1 MQILY
6 LILILGVFLV
16 FKSRKGKVAY
26 KVKEIETFETETF
39 ETENTNTILETKK
52 DKPIKT
58 FEEEKKYKEYTA
70 KTNYTRKE
78 NFWGSDIEK
87 HIYKQMLDIGQE
99 HLTILPH
106 VSLGEI
112 FKPTPC
118 DEQNKKGREKY
129 INLFHVDF
137 LICEKESLTPLIG
150 IEFDGKYH
158 KHKEQQLRDAFK
170 NELFRVQEIPLLRF
184 DYEEY
189 KQGIIIEKI
198 KEMLCN
204 VKVYCASCGSEM
216 IFITGK
222 DGKDSFFGCKN
233 YYSNGCRYKRRA
245 DFKYA
250 S

>member
-1 MQILY
+1 MEILY
-6 LILILGVFLV
+6 VILALGVFLV
-16 FKSRKGKVAY
+16 LKSSKVKVAY
-26 KVKEIETFETETF
+26 KTKATKTVEKPNVITTLETE
-39 ETENTNTILETKK
+39 EN
-52 DKPIKT
+52 KPIKT

-87 HIYKQMLDIGQE
+87 NIYKQMLDIGQE
-99 HLTILPH
+99 HLIILPH

-118 DEQNKKGREKY
+118 TEKNKKDREKY

-150 IEFDGKYH
+150 VEFDGKHH
-158 KHKEQQLRDAFK
+158 KDKEQQLRDAFK
-170 NELFRVQEIPLLRF
+170 NELFRTQKIPLLRF
-184 DYEEY
+184 NYEDY
-189 KQGIIIEKI
+189 KQGCIIDNI
-198 KEMLCN
+198 KETLCN

-233 YYSNGCRYKRRA
+233 YYSNGCRYKRKA
-245 DFKYA
+245 DFKYV